1 MMSAANQDDHLIY
14 RLQTYAHSSYSE
26 ALMIDALE
34 MQYLCLA
41 SYRRA
46 IVPNLGSINLLVE

>member
-1 MMSAANQDDHLIY
+1 
-14 RLQTYAHSSYSE
+14 
-26 ALMIDALE
+26 MIDALE